1 MKDRYE
7 STRQGWVDMWDGAT
21 VEDELATMYY
31 PRSQTIMQTYMP
43 WLPRD
48 GLILEAGCG
57 LGGPVIALRAAGFA
71 NVIGMDYVESALH
84 AARRHTP
91 GLPLLAGDIHAIPC
105 AAASIDAYLSFGV
118 LEHFEHGMGPAL
130 AEARRVLRP
139 GGILVLTIPFP
150 NLVLRLVVLKRR
162 LQGRSTLTH
171 DDFYEKAWGRRA
183 LVGTVKEAG
192 FELCELRPTSHDY
205 TLWGLGGPFRA
216 PGYFRSSPLAEAL
229 GGALARLAPWA
240 FNYTTLLIA
249 RKPA

>member
-1 MKDRYE
+1 MNDLYE
-7 STRQGWVDMWDGAT
+7 STRQGWSDMWHGAT
-21 VEDELATMYY
+21 VAEELATMYY
-31 PRSQTIMQTYMP
+31 PRSQAIMQAYLP

-48 GLILEAGCG
+48 APVLEAGSG
-57 LGGPVIALRAAGFA
+57 LGGPVIALRAAGHDK
-71 NVIGMDYVESALH
+71 VIGMDYVESALQ

-91 GLPLLAGDIHAIPC
+91 GLPLLTGDIHAIPC
-105 AAASIDAYLSFGV
+105 ADASIGAYLSFGV
-118 LEHFEHGMGPAL
+118 LEHFEQGMGPAL

-150 NLVLRLVVLKRR
+150 NLVQRLVVLRRR
-162 LQGRSTLTH
+162 LQGRDALTH
-171 DDFYEKAWGRRA
+171 DDFYESAWGRRA
-183 LVGTVKEAG
+183 LVGTVTEAG
-192 FELCELRPTSHDY
+192 FELCELRPTSHDF

-229 GGALARLAPWA
+229 GGALTRLAPWA